1 MYILSL
7 QDDETTQLIGA
18 FNTEEDVVSWINSVP
33 NVKKDH
39 NDNYILKI
47 EDLTEFI
54 LILNGRI
61 LLFHLLNIPL
71 VRANTYTLV
80 GKK

>member
-33 NVKKDH
+33 NVKKDY

-47 EDLTEFI
+47 EDLPEFI
-54 LILNGRI
+54 
-61 LLFHLLNIPL
+61 NI
-71 VRANTYTLV
+71 
-80 GKK
+80 K